1 MLFRSIPGWLSKN
14 EISMGEVLS
23 KVSLSDGLL
32 NADMFCNSIRISQ
45 WFGEDRILWEVLVK
59 DRTSVS
65 SLYLCRIPK
74 IHKLH
79 LPRCRLL
86 IRVAFGQ
93 RPVLSVVQDIPFV
106 G

>member
-1 MLFRSIPGWLSKN
+1 MAGIPGWLSKN
-14 EISMGEVLS
+14 EISIGEVLS

-45 WFGEDRILWEVLVK
+45 WFGGDRILWGVLVK
-59 DRTSVS
+59 GHIPVF

-74 IHKLH
+74 IHKLR

-86 IRVAFGQ
+86 IRVVLGQ
-93 RPVLSVVQDIPFV
+93 HPVVSVVQDIPFV